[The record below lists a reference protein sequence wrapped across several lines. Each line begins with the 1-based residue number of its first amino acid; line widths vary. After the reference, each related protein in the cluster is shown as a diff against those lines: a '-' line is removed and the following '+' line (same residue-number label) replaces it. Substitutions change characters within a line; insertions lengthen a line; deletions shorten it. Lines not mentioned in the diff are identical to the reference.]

1 MWTYSVFLIN
11 NKACLFFF
19 APQLLREVEIHDT
32 NAYQYNQPYKYDGEN
47 NQLPLDGEFGFIRA
61 SYGLTVWNI
70 KTIYTRLVFFGS

>member
-1 MWTYSVFLIN
+1 MCMIKESLLNVKQLRKFVWMWTYSVFLIN

-47 NQLPLDGEFGFIRA
+47 N
-61 SYGLTVWNI
+61 
-70 KTIYTRLVFFGS
+70 

>member
-47 NQLPLDGEFGFIRA
+47 N
-61 SYGLTVWNI
+61 
-70 KTIYTRLVFFGS
+70 